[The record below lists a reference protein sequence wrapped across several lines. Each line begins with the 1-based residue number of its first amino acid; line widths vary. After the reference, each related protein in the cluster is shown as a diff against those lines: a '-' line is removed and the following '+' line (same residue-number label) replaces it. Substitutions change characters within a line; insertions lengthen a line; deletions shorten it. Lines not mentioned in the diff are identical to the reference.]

1 MEIQPGDEVY
11 VSASTSLRFDRCCG
25 KSKIDLKGFVQPKCC
40 KGSVKV
46 GGMTE
51 VEASKVVK
59 ELFVR
64 EKIYYPSTKVRVV
77 NAKRFPDEK

>member
-1 MEIQPGDEVY
+1 
-11 VSASTSLRFDRCCG
+11 
-25 KSKIDLKGFVQPKCC
+25 
-40 KGSVKV
+40 
-46 GGMTE
+46 MTE